1 LKARSTVDHYFYPGT
16 DVLRNKLGIRDKE
29 ELRAAETR
37 IGLFALERLKTR
49 PLALPFAV
57 ERLKATH
64 EAIFRDIYEW
74 AGQLRKNTGTMTKG
88 RAGGYAVTYGNSDFV
103 PQELDRIFGSL
114 RRDNYLRGL
123 APGLFAEKAAWHYA
137 QIDGTHPFRDGNS
150 RTLRQFTADL
160 ANQAGYHLDWTTA
173 SATEQQRQAIYLARD
188 YAYMRGDLS
197 GLRKIIL
204 ENLTSLRAAT
214 P

>member
-1 LKARSTVDHYFYPGT
+1 VDPYFYPGT
-16 DVLRNKLGIRDKE
+16 DVLRNKLGIRDNE
-29 ELRAAETR
+29 DLRAAETR

-49 PLALPFAV
+49 PLVLPFTV

-88 RAGGYAVTYGNSDFV
+88 RVAGYTITYGNSDFV
-103 PQELDRIFGSL
+103 PQELDRIFENL

-123 APGLFAEKAAWHYA
+123 APQRLRRKNRLALRT
-137 QIDGTHPFRDGNS
+137 DRRNS
-150 RTLRQFTADL
+150 PLQGRQQSRPPPGHRRFGEPGWV
-160 ANQAGYHLDWTTA
+160 Q
-173 SATEQQRQAIYLARD
+173 
-188 YAYMRGDLS
+188 S
-197 GLRKIIL
+197 GLDHGLCHRTKAPSHL
-204 ENLTSLRAAT
+204 SR